1 MWRCVT
7 CQNGISSLEMPL
19 TYLNDFIRMSLSNLW
34 FLNLIAIG
42 FFFFFFVKFGR
53 NLFVVVVFFPFWL
66 SRLLLFCV
74 LLSRF
79 SLF

>member
-1 MWRCVT
+1 
-7 CQNGISSLEMPL
+7 MPL

-42 FFFFFFVKFGR
+42 FFFFLVKFGR

-74 LLSRF
+74 LLSGF
-79 SLF
+79 FLF